1 MLKRFGHRARRF
13 LREETASGTTGSG
26 IRIGMWAVIGIGLI
40 AAVAGS
46 VVYAMLHH
54 ANTCG
59 SAANTITTADIQSN
73 TLSGVAC

>member
-1 MLKRFGHRARRF
+1 MLKRFSRRARRF

-40 AAVAGS
+40 GAVAAS

-59 SAANTITTADIQSN
+59 SAANGISTNSFETNGATAS
-73 TLSGVAC
+73 C